1 MYLFT
6 PCMECCGH
14 AEIVYAFQSI
24 ENKVKKGSIKES
36 PWRSDNSFSEQQFR
50 KREGI
55 TFAVLNFWSHT
66 PSGTRSYGR
75 LAGWLAGWLAGR
87 RNPGDFRIF

>member
-1 MYLFT
+1 
-6 PCMECCGH
+6 MECCGH

-24 ENKVKKGSIKES
+24 EKKGSNHGAV
-36 PWRSDNSFSEQQFR
+36 DNWSSEQQFR
-50 KREGI
+50 KRERI

-66 PSGTRSYGR
+66 PIGTRSYGSP
-75 LAGWLAGWLAGR
+75 AGWQAGR